1 MAGAKDKKIRIV
13 GLESEVSPEDAA
25 LPLHAPSA
33 RRRRAGKDDTHPLLE
48 RQLME
53 AADENG
59 RLRVRELIRIV
70 SQQYET
76 FDSDRSS
83 FETVMQ
89 IATDEA
95 TAMTEALERE
105 SAFKLQA
112 ILDHVK
118 DGIISCDEH
127 GRIESLNRTAER
139 FFGVKQSDLLSLT
152 AQLGIAF
159 PADAAVMGWN
169 PAAGPR
175 ALARGHPVVMTPVG
189 LEITERARRLG
200 KTAGRP

>member
-1 MAGAKDKKIRIV
+1 MAGARDKKTKV
-13 GLESEVSPEDAA
+13 VDLDPDVSAEDAA
-25 LPLHAPSA
+25 VLARATSS
-33 RRRRAGKDDTHPLLE
+33 RRRRANTEDLHPLLE

-59 RLRVRELIRIV
+59 RLRVRQLIRIV

-127 GRIESLNRTAER
+127 GRI
-139 FFGVKQSDLLSLT
+139 
-152 AQLGIAF
+152 
-159 PADAAVMGWN
+159 
-169 PAAGPR
+169 
-175 ALARGHPVVMTPVG
+175 
-189 LEITERARRLG
+189 
-200 KTAGRP
+200 